1 MDKIEMCEK
10 MTGKMEGMISIST
23 SVLTN
28 PNCNKNSK
36 IEGAICSHCYS
47 RNMAGM
53 YKALDAKNQRNTD
66 ILTTKIIPE
75 DELPSVDSDKFPWA
89 RLEAFGDLHNETHLQ
104 NYMNLVRKNS
114 GSKWALYTKMYHLV
128 YEYFSKHDV
137 PENLTLVISSLM
149 VNKPIDI
156 SKFQELGKFKEG
168 QLKVFT
174 VYDKEYI
181 AAHPELKINCGAK
194 SCFTCHRCYDQRK
207 ETEVNEILKS
217 DSTSASF
224 LIGLRDETRI
234 KSILTRFNS

>member
-1 MDKIEMCEK
+1 MAKIEMCEK
-10 MTGKMEGMISIST
+10 MTGKMEGMISVST

-47 RNMAGM
+47 RNMASM

-66 ILTTKIIPE
+66 ILTTEIIPIE
-75 DELPSVDSDKFPWA
+75 ELPSVDSKEFPWA
-89 RLEAFGDLHNETHLQ
+89 RLEAFGDLHNEIQLE
-104 NYMNLVRKNS
+104 NYMNLVRKNH
-114 GSKWALYTKMYHLV
+114 GSKWALYTKMYDLAWK
-128 YEYFSKHDV
+128 YFSTHDV
-137 PENLTLVISSLM
+137 PENFTLVISSLM

-156 SKFQELGKFKEG
+156 SRFKTLGKFKEG

-174 VYDKEYI
+174 VYDKDYI
-181 AAHPELKINCGAK
+181 SKHPELKINCGAK
-194 SCFTCHRCYDQRK
+194 SCFSCHRCYDQRP

-234 KSILTRFNS
+234 KNILNRFHS